1 MGIRFGLILPLEL
14 PGGAGLNE
22 RLMPPDYKGT
32 MAQGLVYIN
41 FPLAKLGLD
50 NSDVISDDR
59 ICISTQYS
67 TQWDSLAHI
76 GARFDADGDG
86 KDEIVYY
93 NGFRAGVEINGPT
106 EYAIGEGVDREQPGP
121 YGAGALNVG
130 NYATH
135 PIQGRGVLVNL
146 VDMYGR
152 GRRLIGRK
160 ELLSALDKQDIKIR
174 KRSEEH
180 TYELKT
186 LMRNSYPVFSFKKN
200 KNNRTQH

>member
-32 MAQGLVYIN
+32 MAHGLVYIN

-67 TQWDSLAHI
+67 TQRDSPAHI

-86 KDEIVYY
+86 KDETVYY
-93 NGFRAGVEINGPT
+93 TGFRAGVEINGPT
-106 EYAIGEGVDREQPGP
+106 ADAIGEGVDREQPGP
-121 YGAGALNVG
+121 YGAGTRNVG
-130 NYATH
+130 ISAPLH
-135 PIQGRGVLVNL
+135 LQGPGGRVTFL
-146 VDMYGR
+146 DMYGR
-152 GRRLIGRK
+152 GR
-160 ELLSALDKQDIKIR
+160 AL
-174 KRSEEH
+174 
-180 TYELKT
+180 
-186 LMRNSYPVFSFKKN
+186 
-200 KNNRTQH
+200 